1 MNRHYYISDNLNDLE
16 IVEYELEASG
26 INSEQIHVL
35 SEKVADVVEH
45 HLHEVNSLMK
55 QDAVHSG
62 EIGAV
67 VGAPLAVLVLGG
79 AYWMGWTESPAGWV
93 PFIFLAIVVF
103 GFCIWEGG
111 LFGIQVP
118 NAHFRNFKQT
128 VEEGK
133 HIFFVDVEPAQESV
147 LDRVIEHHPTLKVAG
162 TGAAAPHW
170 TVAWQHK
177 WHQFKRVISG

>member
-16 IVEYELEASG
+16 TVEYELEASG

-67 VGAPLAVLVLGG
+67 VGAPLAALVLGG
-79 AYWMGWTESPAGWV
+79 AYWMGWTESACRLGAFYLPGHC
-93 PFIFLAIVVF
+93 
-103 GFCIWEGG
+103 CIWLLHLGRR
-111 LFGIQVP
+111 IVWYP
-118 NAHFRNFKQT
+118 
-128 VEEGK
+128 
-133 HIFFVDVEPAQESV
+133 
-147 LDRVIEHHPTLKVAG
+147 
-162 TGAAAPHW
+162 GA
-170 TVAWQHK
+170 
-177 WHQFKRVISG
+177 KRSLPQL